1 VGDVEE
7 TRRRIVRAAYACVAR
22 SGFAATTLEAAAQEA
37 GVARATVY
45 RYFPGG
51 RDELIDAVVTSEV
64 AAFFGRLR
72 QDVAGA
78 PDFPTLVERVL
89 LVAHRRLEDHEVL
102 QHALEVEADRLL
114 PPLASVMPIIQG
126 VLRDELAAHL
136 AGQRLRPGVAVGD
149 AADLLSRMLLSFMGT
164 AGSWDLDDP
173 AEVSRLVR
181 TQLLAGILAD
191 SPAGVDVETK

>member
-22 SGFAATTLEAAAQEA
+22 SGIAATTLEAAAHEA

-45 RYFPGG
+45 RHFPGG

-64 AAFFGRLR
+64 AAFFTRLR

-89 LVAHRRLEDHEVL
+89 LVAYRRLEDHEVL
-102 QHALEVEADRLL
+102 QHVLEVEADRLI

-126 VLRDELAAHL
+126 VLRDELAARL
-136 AGQRLRPGVAVGD
+136 AGERLRPGVAVGD
-149 AADLLSRMLLSFMGT
+149 AADLLARMLLSFMGI

-181 TQLLAGILAD
+181 TQLLSGILAE
-191 SPAGVDVETK
+191 G

>member
-1 VGDVEE
+1 MGDVEE

-22 SGFAATTLEAAAQEA
+22 SGIAATTLDAAAQEA

-45 RYFPGG
+45 RHFPGG

-64 AAFFGRLR
+64 AAFFTRLR
-72 QDVAGA
+72 QDVADA
-78 PDFPTLVERVL
+78 PDFPTLVERIL

-102 QHALEVEADRLL
+102 QHALEVEADRLI

-126 VLRDELAAHL
+126 VLRDELASRL
-136 AGQRLRPGVAVGD
+136 AGERLRPGVAVGD
-149 AADLLSRMLLSFMGT
+149 AADLLARMLLSFMGT

-181 TQLLAGILAD
+181 TQLLVGILAE
-191 SPAGVDVETK
+191 SPARGRR